1 MIAAYRRS
9 SSSLRPSRD
18 PFTVKGARYSCPV
31 KVMESLPHSRVRKS
45 TSAPSSANRCW

>member
-9 SSSLRPSRD
+9 SASLSPSRD
-18 PFTVKGARYSCPV
+18 CVAVKGARYSCPV
-31 KVMESLPHSRVRKS
+31 KVMESLPHNRVRKS